1 MVRSFEILEANIL
14 VVDDLEANVLLFERM
29 LRAAGYSSIQST
41 MDPTAVC
48 ELHRQNRY
56 ALILLDLKMPGMDGF
71 QVMEGLK
78 EIETDG
84 YLPVLVVTA
93 EPGHKLR
100 ALRAGARDF
109 VSKPIDLAEVL
120 MRVHNMIEVRLLHL
134 ETKRLYE
141 QVVEEQ
147 RISERLLLN
156 VLPLP
161 IVERLKGRPEV
172 TAGDFTEII
181 ADGFSE
187 ATVLF
192 ADIVEFSTVSAD
204 LSPRDAVAML
214 NEIFTEFDRI
224 ADNRGVEKIK
234 TMGDAYLAVAGLPAP
249 AADHAAR
256 AAHMALD
263 MLEAMDRFNARRG
276 STLRVRIGINTGGG
290 VAGVIGQRKFTYDL
304 WGDAVNTAIRMQPNG
319 VAGRVHMTEST
330 RRRLGKPFLLEERA
344 ATELEGPGSVTTWL
358 LTGRS
363 TDIVSVPAV

>member
-1 MVRSFEILEANIL
+1 MVRPFEIFEANIL
-14 VVDDLEANVLLFERM
+14 IVDDLEANVLLFERT
-29 LRAAGYSSIQST
+29 LRAAGYSSIHST
-41 MDPTAVC
+41 TDPREVC

-71 QVMEGLK
+71 QVMEGLQ

-120 MRVHNMIEVRLLHL
+120 MRVRNMIEVRLLHL
-134 ETKRLYE
+134 ETRRLYD

-147 RISERLLLN
+147 KVSERLLLN
-156 VLPLP
+156 VLPP
-161 IVERLKGRPEV
+161 SIVERLKGRPEV
-172 TAGDFTEII
+172 TAGDFTEVI
-181 ADGFSE
+181 ADSFAD

-192 ADIVEFSTVSAD
+192 ADVVEFTKLSAN
-204 LSPRDAVAML
+204 LSPQAAVAML

-234 TMGDAYLAVAGLPAP
+234 TIGETYLAVAGLPVP
-249 AADHAAR
+249 AADHAVR

-263 MLEAMDRFNARRG
+263 MLEAMDRFNARNG
-276 STLRVRIGINTGGG
+276 CQLQVRIGINTGAG
-290 VAGVIGQRKFTYDL
+290 VAGVIGKRKFTYDL
-304 WGDAVNTAIRMQPNG
+304 WGDAVDTAGRMLPHG
-319 VAGRVHMTEST
+319 VAGRVHVTEST
-330 RRRLGKPFLLEERA
+330 RRRLSEPFRFEERG
-344 ATELEGPGSVTTWL
+344 TIEIEGSGPMRSWFL
-358 LTGRS
+358 SGRS
-363 TDIVSVPAV
+363 TDTLTVTAG